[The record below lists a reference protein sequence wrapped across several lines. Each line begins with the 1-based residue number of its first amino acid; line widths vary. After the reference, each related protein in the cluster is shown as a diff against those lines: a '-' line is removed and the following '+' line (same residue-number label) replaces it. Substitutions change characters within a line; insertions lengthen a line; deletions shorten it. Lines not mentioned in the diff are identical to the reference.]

1 MTHEST
7 AVGLASAYSNATTA
21 SGDWWRDAVIYQ
33 VYVRSFADSDGDGI
47 GDLRGVRSRL
57 PHLARLGVDA
67 VWLTPFYVS
76 PQADGGYDVADYRA
90 VDPLFGDL
98 ADADELVRAAHALGL
113 RVIVDVVPNH
123 TSEQH
128 PWFRAALAGEPGAR
142 ERYLFRR
149 GRGAE
154 GELPPNDWESIFG
167 GPAWT
172 RVADGEWY
180 LHLFAPEQPDLDWTH
195 PEVMAEFDSVLR
207 FWLDLGVDGFR
218 IDVAHGMVKA
228 DGLPDIGRGAQ
239 ATLIGS
245 EPLPFFDQD
254 GVHAIHRAWRRLLDS
269 YEGPRRRIGVAEAWA
284 PSSERLALYVRPD
297 ELHQAFNFRFLTCP
311 WDPEG
316 MRTVIDESLA
326 ATTAVGAPTTWVLS
340 NHDVVRHVT
349 RYGGGPRGLARAR
362 AAALLMLALPGSAYL
377 YQGEELGLPEVTD
390 LPATARQD
398 PAFRRGRRQPIP
410 TPRPEPDPQPAPGTR
425 PAAETGSVPE
435 AAPQTAPQAPETT
448 GPEARTRTR
457 PAAETRPVP
466 EAAPQTAPQAPE
478 TTGPEARTHTRPAA
492 ETRPVPEAAPQTAPQ
507 AQVSTRPEA
516 GGGVRP
522 EAGSG
527 DGPEAESGG
536 GGDPGLPTAPE
547 AEGQDGLRDG
557 CRVPIPWAGAE
568 PPYGFGPAGSW
579 LPQPD
584 AWAGLSVAAQT
595 GDPHSTLE
603 LYRAALELRR
613 ALPGLGAPE
622 AGGPAD
628 PRGMRWQSA
637 PDGVLLF
644 TRPGFA
650 CTLNTRPDPVE
661 LPAPGRPVLSS
672 APVETDGRTVRLP
685 ADSCTWWTP

>member
-284 PSSERLALYVRPD
+284 PTSERLALYVRPD

-466 EAAPQTAPQAPE
+466 EAAPQTAPQA
-478 TTGPEARTHTRPAA
+478 
-492 ETRPVPEAAPQTAPQ
+492 
-507 AQVSTRPEA
+507 QVSTRPEA
-516 GGGVRP
+516 GGGVRRA
-522 EAGSG
+522 AGRG
-527 DGPEAESGG
+527 GGRGGENGG
-536 GGDPGLPTAPE
+536 GGAPRRGRRGRPGARPPPPT
-547 AEGQDGLRDG
+547 G
-557 CRVPIPWAGAE
+557 
-568 PPYGFGPAGSW
+568 
-579 LPQPD
+579 
-584 AWAGLSVAAQT
+584 T
-595 GDPHSTLE
+595 
-603 LYRAALELRR
+603 ALERTGTRR
-613 ALPGLGAPE
+613 RE
-622 AGGPAD
+622 Y
-628 PRGMRWQSA
+628 
-637 PDGVLLF
+637 
-644 TRPGFA
+644 
-650 CTLNTRPDPVE
+650 
-661 LPAPGRPVLSS
+661 
-672 APVETDGRTVRLP
+672 
-685 ADSCTWWTP
+685 

>member
-1 MTHEST
+1 MTHDST
-7 AVGLASAYSNATTA
+7 AVQLASSSSNATA
-21 SGDWWRDAVIYQ
+21 SGGWWRDAVIYQ

-98 ADADELVRAAHALGL
+98 SDADELVRAAHTLGL

-142 ERYLFRR
+142 ERYHFRP
-149 GRGAE
+149 GRGPDGAQ
-154 GELPPNDWESIFG
+154 PPNDWESIFG

-172 RVADGEWY
+172 RVPDGDWY
-180 LHLFAPEQPDLDWTH
+180 LHLFAPEQPDLDWDH
-195 PEVMAEFDSVLR
+195 PEVAAEFASVLR
-207 FWLDLGVDGFR
+207 FWLDLGIDGFR

-228 DGLPDIGRGAQ
+228 PGLPDIGRGAQ
-239 ATLIGS
+239 ATLIGT

-254 GVHAIHRAWRRLLDS
+254 GVHEIHRSWRRLLDS
-269 YEGPRRRIGVAEAWA
+269 YGGGRIGVAEAWA
-284 PSSERLALYVRPD
+284 PTSERLALYVRPD
-297 ELHQAFNFRFLTCP
+297 ELHQAFNFRFLNCL
-311 WDPEG
+311 WDPAA

-349 RYGGGPRGLARAR
+349 RYGGGARGLARAR

-377 YQGEELGLPEVTD
+377 YQGEELGLPEVAD
-390 LPATARQD
+390 LPDRVRQD
-398 PAFRRGRRQPIP
+398 PAFRRGRRQPGDTHGP
-410 TPRPEPDPQPAPGTR
+410 AGSGPRPE
-425 PAAETGSVPE
+425 
-435 AAPQTAPQAPETT
+435 
-448 GPEARTRTR
+448 GPSE
-457 PAAETRPVP
+457 P
-466 EAAPQTAPQAPE
+466 
-478 TTGPEARTHTRPAA
+478 
-492 ETRPVPEAAPQTAPQ
+492 
-507 AQVSTRPEA
+507 
-516 GGGVRP
+516 
-522 EAGSG
+522 
-527 DGPEAESGG
+527 
-536 GGDPGLPTAPE
+536 
-547 AEGQDGLRDG
+547 EGQDGLRDG
-557 CRVPIPWAGAE
+557 CRVPLPWSGAE

-579 LPQPD
+579 LPQP
-584 AWAGLSVAAQT
+584 AGWGGLSVAAQT

-613 ALPGLGAPE
+613 AMPGLGAPE
-622 AGGPAD
+622 AGTGAGTGVDAAAVAGADASAEVPYDPYDPYVPDDPDGPDAC
-628 PRGMRWQSA
+628 GMRWQSA
-637 PDGVLLF
+637 PEGVLLF

-650 CTLNTRPDPVE
+650 CTLNTRPEPVE

-685 ADSCTWWTP
+685 PDSCTWWSW

>member
-1 MTHEST
+1 MTHDST
-7 AVGLASAYSNATTA
+7 AVQLASSSSNATA
-21 SGDWWRDAVIYQ
+21 SGAWWRDAVIYQ

-98 ADADELVRAAHALGL
+98 SDADELVRAAHALGL

-128 PWFRAALAGEPGAR
+128 PWFRAALAGDPGAR
-142 ERYLFRR
+142 ERYHFRP
-149 GRGAE
+149 GRGPDGAE
-154 GELPPNDWESIFG
+154 PPNDWESIFG

-172 RVADGEWY
+172 RVTDGAWY
-180 LHLFAPEQPDLDWTH
+180 LHLFAPEQPDLDWDH
-195 PEVMAEFDSVLR
+195 PEVAAEFASVLR
-207 FWLDLGVDGFR
+207 FWLDLGIDGFR

-228 DGLPDIGRGAQ
+228 PGLPDIGRGAQ
-239 ATLIGS
+239 ATLIGT

-254 GVHAIHRAWRRLLDS
+254 GVHEIHRSWRRLLDS
-269 YEGPRRRIGVAEAWA
+269 YGGGRIGVAEAWA
-284 PSSERLALYVRPD
+284 PTSERLALYVRPD
-297 ELHQAFNFRFLTCP
+297 ELHQAFNFRFLNCP
-311 WDPEG
+311 WDPDA

-349 RYGGGPRGLARAR
+349 RYGGGARGLARAR

-377 YQGEELGLPEVTD
+377 YQGEELGLPEVAD
-390 LPATARQD
+390 LPDQVRQD
-398 PAFRRGRRQPIP
+398 PAFRRGRRQPCAAPGPARP
-410 TPRPEPDPQPAPGTR
+410 TAGPDLAAGTAPRPGTAPQAAPGAWASACAAADPETAAPAGPRGGTAPAPGTR
-425 PAAETGSVPE
+425 PEATPPTG
-435 AAPQTAPQAPETT
+435 A
-448 GPEARTRTR
+448 GPD
-457 PAAETRPVP
+457 PV
-466 EAAPQTAPQAPE
+466 
-478 TTGPEARTHTRPAA
+478 
-492 ETRPVPEAAPQTAPQ
+492 
-507 AQVSTRPEA
+507 
-516 GGGVRP
+516 
-522 EAGSG
+522 
-527 DGPEAESGG
+527 
-536 GGDPGLPTAPE
+536 TAPE

-557 CRVPIPWAGAE
+557 CRVPLPWSGSE
-568 PPYGFGPAGSW
+568 PPYGFGPTGSW
-579 LPQPD
+579 LPQP
-584 AWAGLSVAAQT
+584 AGWGGLSVAAQT

-613 ALPGLGAPE
+613 AMPGLGAPE
-622 AGGPAD
+622 AGTGPEPGPGAD
-628 PRGMRWQSA
+628 APAEAPYGPYPSGMRWQSA
-637 PDGVLLF
+637 PEGVLLF

-650 CTLNTRPDPVE
+650 CTVNTRPGPVE

-685 ADSCTWWTP
+685 PDSCTWWSL